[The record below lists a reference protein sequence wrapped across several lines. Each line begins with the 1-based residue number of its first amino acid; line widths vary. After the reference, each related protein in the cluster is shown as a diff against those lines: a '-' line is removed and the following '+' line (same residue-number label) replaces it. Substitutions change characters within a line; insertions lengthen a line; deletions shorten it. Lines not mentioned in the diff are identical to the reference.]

1 MDQPSDS
8 QQRLIDAAAEIF
20 ARQGY
25 YGAGVDRIAE
35 RAGVNKRM
43 IYHYFGDKAG
53 LLRAVVAERLSSW
66 NGDTLSEEAALLLL
80 AEAEYLR
87 NGGEVVA
94 ASTRRAALAERWSG
108 VHAGVV
114 MATLG
119 SRLLPLLLPHLK
131 QLLEIGELP
140 EDLPEQ
146 VRAALLRSA
155 EKRRVTLKAD
165 TLGGR

>member
-20 ARQGY
+20 AQQGY
-25 YGAGVDRIAE
+25 HGAGVDRIAE

-53 LLRAVVAERLSSW
+53 LLRAVVAERLSTW
-66 NGDTLSEEAALLLL
+66 DGGALTPQAALLLL

-87 NGGEVVA
+87 SGGEVVA
-94 ASTRRAALAERWSG
+94 ASARRAALAERWGG

-131 QLLEIGELP
+131 ELLEVGEMP

-155 EKRRVTLKAD
+155 QKRRVTLKAD
-165 TLGGR
+165 SLPGR